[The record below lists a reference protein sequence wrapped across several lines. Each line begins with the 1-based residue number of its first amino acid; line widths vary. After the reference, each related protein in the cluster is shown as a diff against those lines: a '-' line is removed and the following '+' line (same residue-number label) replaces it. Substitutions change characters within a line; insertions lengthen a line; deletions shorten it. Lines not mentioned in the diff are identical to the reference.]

1 MSVISRKRDHIK
13 ICLSRDVRFRK
24 TNGFERYELL
34 HNALADFNFNNVDI
48 SGDFLGCRLDA
59 PIIISSMTG
68 GCKEAVKVNKN
79 LAKAAQKLGMAM
91 SCGSQKA
98 MIKDKKL
105 SYSYQVRD
113 IAPDILYLGNIG
125 LDYLKERQ
133 NFAKIRSA
141 LQVIEGDGI
150 FVHLNLAQELVQRE
164 GERNFADSGK
174 NLREFVKFAD
184 FPVLAKEVGFG
195 ISKKAAGK
203 LKKAGVKAIDVAGAG
218 GTSWTRV
225 EKYRQKEDKL
235 AGRFSEWGI
244 SAADSLVQC
253 RKAVS
258 IPLIASG
265 GIYDGITACKAFALG
280 ADLVGIAGPLL
291 REANKNSKAVERY
304 LENFILELKTAMM
317 LIGVKSLEELRNN
330 KSVIK
335 LNRT

>member
-1 MSVISRKRDHIK
+1 MSRKKDHIE
-13 ICLSRDVRFRK
+13 ICLNKDVTFQK
-24 TNGFERYELL
+24 ANGFERYELL
-34 HNALADFNFNNVDI
+34 HNSLADFNFSNVNI
-48 SGDFLGCRLDA
+48 SADFLGCRLNA
-59 PIIISSMTG
+59 PIIISSITG
-68 GCKEAVKVNKN
+68 GCEEAVRINKS
-79 LAKAAQKLGMAM
+79 LAKAAQKLGIAM

-98 MIKDKKL
+98 MIKDGKL

-125 LDYLKERQ
+125 LDYLKERR

-141 LQVIEGDGI
+141 LRVIGGDGI

-174 NLREFVKFAD
+174 NLQEFVKFAD
-184 FPVLAKEVGFG
+184 FPVLVKEVGFG
-195 ISKKAAGK
+195 ISEKVADK
-203 LKKAGVKAIDVAGAG
+203 LKKTGIKAIDVAGAG
-218 GTSWTRV
+218 GTSWTKV
-225 EKYRQKEDKL
+225 EKYRQKESKL
-235 AGRFSEWGI
+235 AERFSDWGI
-244 SAADSLVQC
+244 STADSLVQC
-253 RKAVS
+253 RKAVN

-291 REANKNSKAVERY
+291 KEADKSSGAVERY

-330 KSVIK
+330 RSVIK
-335 LNRT
+335 LDRT